1 MTSTLTDMS
10 AVAVSDGTSRRAS
23 LTAGRFRVSEV
34 VFPPDRRLSWHAHPL
49 GCIAVVA
56 EGVVDKRFARFQA
69 GAQTGAM
76 ITMPPEEPHED
87 RFGRAGAVLVVIESP
102 AFAGHV
108 SCAPHPEAALLATR
122 IRRELAAPDVFTPV
136 AVEGLALE
144 LTALAGRERLPTRP
158 EKWAERA
165 RALVLERFRESIRP
179 GEVADELGVHPAHL
193 ARVFRA
199 RYGESLG
206 EFTRRL
212 RLQWAAQELVVA
224 DRPLAELAV
233 EAGFCDQSH
242 FTRAFGRHFRVTPAR
257 FRAMHR

>member
-1 MTSTLTDMS
+1 MS

-23 LTAGRFRVSEV
+23 LTAGPFRVSEV
-34 VFPPDRRLSWHAHPL
+34 VFPPNRRLPRHAHPL

-56 EGVVDKRFARFQA
+56 DGVVEKRFARFEA
-69 GAQTGAM
+69 GAETGTL

-87 RFGRAGAVLVVIESP
+87 RFGRAGAVLVVVESRT
-102 AFAGHV
+102 FAGHV
-108 SCAPHPEAALLATR
+108 SCAPHPEAALLALR
-122 IRRELAAPDVFTPV
+122 IRRELAAPDAFTPV

-144 LTALAGRERLPTRP
+144 LTALAGRNRAPAP
-158 EKWAERA
+158 AEKWVERA
-165 RALVLERFRESIRP
+165 RALLLERFRESIAP
-179 GEVADELGVHPAHL
+179 GEIADELGVHRSHL

-212 RLQWAAQELVVA
+212 RLQWAAQELAAA
-224 DRPLAELAV
+224 DLPLAELAV

-242 FTRAFGRHFRVTPAR
+242 FTRAFGRQYGVTPAR

>member
-1 MTSTLTDMS
+1 MS

-23 LTAGRFRVSEV
+23 LNAGRFRVSEV
-34 VFPPDRRLSWHAHPL
+34 VFPPNRRLPWHAHPL
-49 GCIAVVA
+49 GCIAIVA
-56 EGVVDKRFARFQA
+56 DGVVDKRFARFET
-69 GAQTGAM
+69 GAETGAM

-87 RFGRAGAVLVVIESP
+87 TFGRAGAVIVVVESRS
-102 AFAGHV
+102 FAGQV
-108 SCAPHPEAALLATR
+108 SCSPHPEAALLATR
-122 IRRELAAPDVFTPV
+122 IRRELAEPDVFTPV

-144 LTALAGRERLPTRP
+144 LTALAGRNRLPVRA
-158 EKWAERA
+158 EKWVERA
-165 RALVLERFRESIRP
+165 RTMLLERFRESVRP
-179 GEVADELGVHPAHL
+179 SEIADELGVHRAHL

-212 RLQWAAQELVVA
+212 RLQWAAQELAAA
-224 DRPLAELAV
+224 DLPLAELAV

-242 FTRAFGRHFRVTPAR
+242 FTRAFGRQYGVTPAR

>member
-1 MTSTLTDMS
+1 MS

-34 VFPPDRRLSWHAHPL
+34 AFPPNRRLPWHAHPL

-56 EGVVDKRFARFQA
+56 DGVVDKRFARFEA
-69 GAQTGAM
+69 GAETGAM
-76 ITMPPEEPHED
+76 ITMPAEEPHED
-87 RFGRAGAVLVVIESP
+87 RFGRAGAVIVVVESR

-108 SCAPHPEAALLATR
+108 SCAPHPEAALLAMR
-122 IRRELAAPDVFTPV
+122 IRRELAQPDVFTPV

-144 LTALAGRERLPTRP
+144 LTALAGRNRFPARA
-158 EKWAERA
+158 EKWVERA
-165 RALVLERFRESIRP
+165 RDLLLERFRESVGP
-179 GEVADELGVHPAHL
+179 GEIADELGVHRAHL

-212 RLQWAAQELVVA
+212 RLQWAAQELAAA
-224 DRPLAELAV
+224 DLPLAVLAV

-242 FTRAFGRHFRVTPAR
+242 FTRAFGRQYGVTPAR

>member
-1 MTSTLTDMS
+1 MS

-34 VFPPDRRLSWHAHPL
+34 VFPPNRRLSWHAHPL
-49 GCIAVVA
+49 GCIAIVA
-56 EGVVDKRFARFQA
+56 DGVVDKRFARFEA
-69 GAQTGAM
+69 GAETGAM

-87 RFGRAGAVLVVIESP
+87 RFGRAGAVIVVIESR
-102 AFAGHV
+102 AFEGDV
-108 SCAPHPEAALLATR
+108 SCAPHPEAALLALR
-122 IRRELAAPDVFTPV
+122 IRRELGEPDAFTPV

-144 LTALAGRERLPTRP
+144 LTALAGRNRLPARA
-158 EKWAERA
+158 EKWVERA
-165 RALVLERFRESIRP
+165 RDLLLERFRESLRP
-179 GEVADELGVHPAHL
+179 SEIADELGVHRAHL
-193 ARVFRA
+193 SRVFRA

-212 RLQWAAQELVVA
+212 RLQWAAQELAAA
-224 DRPLAELAV
+224 DLPLAALAV

-242 FTRAFGRHFRVTPAR
+242 FTRAFGRQYGVTPAR

>member
-1 MTSTLTDMS
+1 MS

-34 VFPPDRRLSWHAHPL
+34 VFPPNRRLPRHAHPL

-56 EGVVDKRFARFQA
+56 DGVVDKRFTGFAA
-69 GAQTGAM
+69 GATSGAM

-87 RFGRAGAVLVVIESP
+87 RFGRAGAVLVVVESQG
-102 AFAGHV
+102 FAGHV
-108 SCAPHPEAALLATR
+108 SCTPHAEAALLALR

-144 LTALAGRERLPTRP
+144 LTALAGRSRVPARP

-165 RALVLERFRESIRP
+165 RALLVERFRESVQPR
-179 GEVADELGVHPAHL
+179 EVAAELGVHPAHL

-206 EFTRRL
+206 ECARRL
-212 RLQWAAQELVVA
+212 RLQWAAQELALA

-242 FTRAFGRHFRVTPAR
+242 FTRAFGRQYGVTPAR

>member
-1 MTSTLTDMS
+1 MS
-10 AVAVSDGTSRRAS
+10 AVAVSDGTSRLAS

-34 VFPPDRRLSWHAHPL
+34 AFPPNRRLPWHAHPL
-49 GCIAVVA
+49 GCIAIVA
-56 EGVVDKRFARFQA
+56 DGVVDKRFARFEA
-69 GAQTGAM
+69 GAEIGAL

-87 RFGRAGAVLVVIESP
+87 RFGRAGAVLVVVESR
-102 AFAGHV
+102 AFPGHV
-108 SCAPHPEAALLATR
+108 SCTPHPEAALLATR
-122 IRRELAAPDVFTPV
+122 IRRELAEPDVFTPV

-144 LTALAGRERLPTRP
+144 LTALAGRNRETGA
-158 EKWAERA
+158 ENWAERA
-165 RALVLERFRESIRP
+165 RALLLERFRECVRP
-179 GEVADELGVHPAHL
+179 SEVADELGVHRAHL

-212 RLQWAAQELVVA
+212 RLQWAAQELAAA
-224 DRPLAELAV
+224 DLPLAELAV

-242 FTRAFGRHFRVTPAR
+242 FTRAFGRQYGVTPAR